1 MPVLFIAIYDKK
13 PLGLNGIAETMLLVG
28 VVGVVGVV
36 GGTDAVD
43 GTFDVLLK
51 FA

>member
-28 VVGVVGVV
+28 VVGVVG
-36 GGTDAVD
+36 GTDAVD